1 MGAVTPVMTLVE
13 VNLVPRDSDGRVI
26 HDAAS
31 VEVSK
36 TQHIVITIIIVI
48 ITIITIPIINI
59 ILIIIIITNIMTIIL
74 TVHPFAVSIDT
85 ETPLVHLDF
94 LGVQLGET

>member
-1 MGAVTPVMTLVE
+1 MGVVTPVMTLVE

-48 ITIITIPIINI
+48 ITII
-59 ILIIIIITNIMTIIL
+59 IITITQKIL
-74 TVHPFAVSIDT
+74 SSR
-85 ETPLVHLDF
+85 
-94 LGVQLGET
+94 QLRKDD

>member
-48 ITIITIPIINI
+48 ITITQK
-59 ILIIIIITNIMTIIL
+59 IL
-74 TVHPFAVSIDT
+74 SSR
-85 ETPLVHLDF
+85 
-94 LGVQLGET
+94 QLRKDD